1 MSEALRLADALDALM
16 DEESL
21 VGAVTIDRAAAE
33 LRRLHAALAE
43 PEQPVAINWTLNG
56 DKRCGYDNWVGET
69 PFGRILITWKSWKDF
84 PEACVDEF
92 PGGFEAYGDPDDV
105 KDECEA
111 EFRRRFGAAPT
122 PQPEQERPHPDYPCR
137 SDGRCQYA
145 IDSGA
150 EGLGHCPP
158 GKCCMAAR
166 LEPTAQEIQNA
177 AENLALMKRMFPQ
190 PEQEPVARAWQ
201 EGYNQ
206 GIEDERISEA
216 NIGICGFGAKVEP
229 ARQNPYKTTAPAPS
243 KPEQEPVKGVVIR
256 EGLPTLLSESG
267 IKSTDVRL
275 YTAPTPQREHITDG
289 SPCWCNPDVIEEDGG
304 NVIVHNYEDNWQQ
317 YAKPGETA
325 QQCIERHRSEQDA
338 LMKLY
343 ATPRKPLTE
352 LEMPTLFVG
361 GLALNSEA
369 TTEVVRAVE
378 KAHGIGEQT

>member
-1 MSEALRLADALDALM
+1 MNNLRQAAQQALEVLENDAMQRTFAGGVRITNAAIALR
-16 DEESL
+16 
-21 VGAVTIDRAAAE
+21 
-33 LRRLHAALAE
+33 AALAE
-43 PEQPVAINWTLNG
+43 
-56 DKRCGYDNWVGET
+56 
-69 PFGRILITWKSWKDF
+69 
-84 PEACVDEF
+84 
-92 PGGFEAYGDPDDV
+92 
-105 KDECEA
+105 
-111 EFRRRFGAAPT
+111 
-122 PQPEQERPHPDYPCR
+122 
-137 SDGRCQYA
+137 
-145 IDSGA
+145 
-150 EGLGHCPP
+150 
-158 GKCCMAAR
+158 
-166 LEPTAQEIQNA
+166 
-177 AENLALMKRMFPQ
+177 

-206 GIEDERISEA
+206 GVEDERISEA
-216 NIGICGFGAKVEP
+216 NIGIAGFGAKVEP

-343 ATPRKPLTE
+343 ATPRKPLTRDQVDD
-352 LEMPTLFVG
+352 LLSD
-361 GLALNSEA
+361 GLGFENKY
-369 TTEVVRAVE
+369 TIVRE
-378 KAHGIGEQT
+378 IERAHGIGEQT